1 MEQENTKTDEKN
13 IKKPNVMFH
22 LIILLLLLFLLVGL
36 VALLAYFLQSDSI
49 ADIGMS
55 QLIGLITVVVI
66 IAALSLSITVWRLH
80 FSVRYIQLPVWRW
93 MIGGCKGKPD
103 TPLARNFI
111 TREQIAEAKKK
122 MSKLQHA
129 WMWVG
134 NICGGLGVILLLIA
148 VFWRLVLTVTGEG
161 SIGSTANMLFLVGF
175 LISISGFGIVR
186 ICIGRTE
193 N

>member
-22 LIILLLLLFLLVGL
+22 LIILLLLIFLLVGL
-36 VALLAYFLQSDSI
+36 VALLAYFLPSDSS
-49 ADIGMS
+49 ADIEIS

-66 IAALSLSITVWRLH
+66 IAAITLLISAWRLH

-122 MSKLQHA
+122 MSRSQHV
-129 WMWVG
+129 WMWGG
-134 NICGGLGVILLLIA
+134 NVCAGLGGILLLIA
-148 VFWRLVLTVTGEG
+148 VFWRLVLAITFKET
-161 SIGSTANMLFLVGF
+161 IGSTANMLFLVGF
-175 LISISGFGIVR
+175 LMIISGCGVVR
-186 ICIGRTE
+186 ICIGRTGD
-193 N
+193 